1 MCALFTGLHDVAQVL
16 TEHIREETG
25 VADVQAGPPRDA
37 GSQTEPGARITLLYL
52 SPQPSH
58 INDPV
63 AAQSNGSTRPAP
75 LSLSCHYLITVSG
88 ADADDPIA
96 AHHTL
101 GQILNLIHDR
111 PSLILPLSQ
120 APASPPGV
128 FSDLGDGPLHL
139 VQVPMSLDQI
149 DKIWTPFQ
157 MPLQPWAL
165 IEVWPVQLVSQLPD
179 DAAAPPVRPG
189 GIGLTVRAVRA
200 AARPVISRITPGQVR
215 PGGRIRIEAAL
226 PGPLDGAAVDGV
238 LVASG
243 DPGLT
248 EEEQGKVTLLAL
260 AQAGLEELGTGSHT
274 LTMRSSGLIS
284 AVSALRIAAADAA
297 AVDAL
302 PVTVHD
308 PAMALTLTGSNLG
321 SAEEA
326 LFWPDGG
333 LTSPG
338 DVHTLALGAVSD
350 TQVTVAAADLA
361 ALAAA
366 TAGRGPW
373 RCSLRIAGTVDH
385 EPGSPQTTVFTPF
398 VVLELGS

>member
-1 MCALFTGLHDVAQVL
+1 MGALFTGLHDVAQVL

-25 VADVQAGPPRDA
+25 VADVQPGQPRDA

-58 INDPV
+58 VNDPV

-88 ADADDPIA
+88 ADSDDPIA

-101 GQILNLIHDR
+101 GQILTLIHDR
-111 PSLILPLSQ
+111 PSLTLPLSQ

-128 FSDLGDGPLHL
+128 FSDLGDGQLHL
-139 VQVPMSLDQI
+139 AQVPISLDQI
-149 DKIWTPFQ
+149 DKVWTPFQ
-157 MPLQPWAL
+157 MALQPWAL
-165 IEVWPVQLVSQLPD
+165 IEVWPIQLVSQLPD

-189 GIGLTVRAVRA
+189 GIGLTVRA
-200 AARPVISRITPGQVR
+200 AARPVISRITPGPVR

-226 PGPLDGAAVDGV
+226 PGPLDGAAVDSV

-243 DPGLT
+243 DPRLT
-248 EEEQGKVTLLAL
+248 EEEQGQVTLLTL
-260 AQAGLEELGTGSHT
+260 DQAGLEELGAGSHA
-274 LTMRSSGLIS
+274 LTMRSAGLIS
-284 AVSALRIAAADAA
+284 AASALRITAADAA

-302 PVTVHD
+302 PATAHD
-308 PAMALTLTGSNLG
+308 PATALTLTGSNLG
-321 SAEEA
+321 SAQEA
-326 LFWPDGG
+326 LFWPDRG

-338 DVHTLALGAVSD
+338 DVHPVALDAVSD
-350 TQVTVAAADLA
+350 TQVKVAAADLA
-361 ALAAA
+361 ALAA
-366 TAGRGPW
+366 TPAGRGPW
-373 RCSLRIAGTVDH
+373 RCSLRITGTVDH

-398 VVLELGS
+398 VVLELRS